1 MLSDSETLQSI
12 IDRAGGLSSNALK
25 DGVSIFRQWKYYQ
38 NKPETNNTNTNG
50 NFNQNNPLFTNLK

>member
-25 DGVSIFRQWKYYQ
+25 DGVSIFSSMEILSK
-38 NKPETNNTNTNG
+38 
-50 NFNQNNPLFTNLK
+50 